1 MSDRRPSSP
10 IALSDDELEAI
21 LAAARPLDV
30 HVRDAFLQR
39 VASTLRDCVE
49 VGPGTVHR
57 AIAIAQ
63 REFFDPPD
71 LIENRGRWA
80 KYR

>member
-39 VASTLRDCVE
+39 VAASLRDCGE

-57 AIAIAQ
+57 AIAQAQ
-63 REFFDPPD
+63 KEFFDPP
-71 LIENRGRWA
+71 EFANGRWA